1 MKGLF
6 LRLVEDVRG
15 VEVDEV
21 RGSTSIVSM
30 YSLTGALSRHA
41 RDTSAG
47 GGGLTPGGSL

>member
-1 MKGLF
+1 MKGLS
-6 LRLVEDVRG
+6 LRLVDVRG

-47 GGGLTPGGSL
+47 EGV